1 MKIFTFFLY
10 YWSAFRAR
18 INLYIIVIRWF
29 LMDSIWPVKF
39 RASMLICL
47 GFLGVTFQVG
57 AVSLIVMYANK
68 LAKGGEVSV
77 ASFHFLPR
85 ESLLLLIIASI
96 GFLCASVISSWM
108 IYWSNRW
115 IFDLALDYEKRC
127 IKRVFR
133 AVAVCQGVIPT
144 IMIEHESPEQSMMKL
159 VGGDAK
165 VITRVIRII
174 LSAVVPFIT
183 MCFAILTIFITNFS
197 LSLVIAFLVLLSM
210 VFYFKVSLES
220 LSDSKTMEATNQPAN
235 KKKRTLL
242 KSLSGSSF
250 REEQDLDS
258 MIDPLL
264 ADDLVK
270 DNMASFRGRLMA
282 GDKAKV
288 VSDHLTAVSVTV
300 IVVALG
306 YQNFNSS
313 GANWGGVII
322 YLIAL
327 RYCMA
332 NFQKVAAAVTAVNR
346 FFNTIQR
353 GYDYLHKIELSERP
367 VKKIDII
374 KARCIDKMIDES
386 ADEMELLPGQ
396 KIGVFSPITLSKVGL
411 QDLYASIFVGDEAEI
426 LGLVKD
432 TWIITNDFDLPSI
445 PLESYVD
452 IPKESS
458 CGFMK
463 GLLKQA
469 GMEKFEADLDLL
481 CEEMSEERVKE
492 APDEL
497 KSFIALVAA
506 YKSTRK
512 IVVLE
517 SKVLKLLPRT
527 AVESCLSMFSDRV
540 VVIYNNKIK
549 GSKLFVTDKVLV
561 QHDFKNVGIGD
572 MKWLY
577 KNKEII
583 DSLLPEIK
591 MRGRGADGSDLDDD
605 LLDMM

>member
-1 MKIFTFFLY
+1 
-10 YWSAFRAR
+10 
-18 INLYIIVIRWF
+18 
-29 LMDSIWPVKF
+29 
-39 RASMLICL
+39 MLICL

-77 ASFHFLPR
+77 ASFHFAPR

-115 IFDLALDYEKRC
+115 IFDLALGYEKRC

-133 AVAVCQGVIPT
+133 AVSVCQGVIPT
-144 IMIEHESPEQSMMKL
+144 PMIEHESPEQSMMKL

-174 LSAVVPFIT
+174 LSAVVPLIT
-183 MCFAILTIFITNFS
+183 MCFAVVTIFITNFS
-197 LSLVIAFLVLLSM
+197 LSLIIAFLVLLST

-220 LSDSKTMEATNQPAN
+220 LRDSKTMEATNQPAN
-235 KKKRTLL
+235 KKKRALM

-264 ADDLVK
+264 ADDLIK
-270 DNMASFRGRLMA
+270 DNMVSFRGRLMA

-306 YQNFNSS
+306 YQNFSS
-313 GANWGGVII
+313 SVANWEGVII

-353 GYDYLHKIELSERP
+353 GYDYLHKITLSERP
-367 VKKIDII
+367 VKNIDVI
-374 KARCIDKMIDES
+374 KARCIDKMVEGS
-386 ADEMELLPGQ
+386 ADEMEFLPGQ
-396 KIGVFSPITLSKVGL
+396 KVGVFSPTTLTKVGL
-411 QDLYASIFVGDEAEI
+411 KDLYASMFDGDDAEI
-426 LGLVKD
+426 LGLVND

-452 IPKESS
+452 VPKEKS
-458 CGFMK
+458 CEFMK
-463 GLLKQA
+463 GLLKET
-469 GMEKFEADLDLL
+469 GLEEFEADLDLL
-481 CEEMSEERVKE
+481 CEEMNEERVQE
-492 APDEL
+492 TPDEL

-506 YKSTRK
+506 YKSKRK
-512 IVVLE
+512 IVVFE
-517 SKVLKLLPRT
+517 SKILKLLPRT

-540 VVIYNNKIK
+540 VIIYNNKIK
-549 GSKLFVTDKVLV
+549 GSKLFATDKVLV
-561 QHDFKNVGIGD
+561 QHDCKNVGIGD
-572 MKWLY
+572 MAWLH
-577 KNKEII
+577 KNKDKI